1 MLNNLMKNKWVYG
14 LILVLL
20 FALAVLI
27 LSSGTGS
34 DSGTEIQ
41 VNQQTSAT
49 QNETSAS
56 QENTDAAA
64 AETSGGYYLV
74 KEEDGV
80 IKVFWCDQNGQ
91 SLYQET
97 NIAFSLLGVEDQ
109 QLLKD
114 GVKLTTEQEL
124 FSFLENFDS

>member
-20 FALAVLI
+20 FALAALI
-27 LSSGTGS
+27 LSSGTDS

-41 VNQQTSAT
+41 VNQQTSAM

-56 QENTDAAA
+56 QENAEAADS
-64 AETSGGYYLV
+64 ETSGGYYLV
-74 KEEDGV
+74 KEEDDM